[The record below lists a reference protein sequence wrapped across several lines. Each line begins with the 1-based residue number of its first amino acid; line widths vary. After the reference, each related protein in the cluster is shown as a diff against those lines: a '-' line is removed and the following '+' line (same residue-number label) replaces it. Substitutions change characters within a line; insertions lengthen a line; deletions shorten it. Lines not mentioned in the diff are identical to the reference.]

1 MTSIV
6 ISNSAGTAIRH
17 QPENRCMGA
26 NAAVCID
33 TLHAVRSWIGDSG
46 AIGRLQHCTRERE
59 RQRRAWIGF
68 AHHKIVIARHS
79 LRPPA
84 ESEFHLA
91 CLHISGKTPGH
102 FKMKPGT
109 QKALRD
115 QLRTWV
121 AKNLLL
127 AFTFSGVSLGIILGI
142 CLRWER
148 ENAPSMSSYLCI
160 SSYHPQTAQ
169 LGPAH
174 HRLHLLSR
182 GAIHAASQT
191 HDSSPHHRFSHHR

>member
-59 RQRRAWIGF
+59 RERRAWIGF
-68 AHHKIVIARHS
+68 AHHKIVFARHS

-84 ESEFHLA
+84 ESFTSPRHFRQDAGSLQDEAGHAEGPEGPAEDLGRQEPAPGFHL
-91 CLHISGKTPGH
+91 
-102 FKMKPGT
+102 
-109 QKALRD
+109 LRSQPRHHPRD
-115 QLRTWV
+115 LPKVR
-121 AKNLLL
+121 KNKCPKYIFL
-127 AFTFSGVSLGIILGI
+127 F
-142 CLRWER
+142 
-148 ENAPSMSSYLCI
+148 M

-182 GAIHAASQT
+182 GALHATSQT
-191 HDSSPHHRFSHHR
+191 YDSSPHHRFSHHR